1 MELKYDGTNRFPME
15 FLKELSEFQ
24 ELYYSNSDIK
34 WIGKHLEK
42 DASIWWRVIRGQI
55 STFEEFKEA
64 FTLKYWG
71 LERQDIIRDNLEYG
85 KFEWHGPITAIQY
98 IERILLESRQL
109 TPTLTDRQLI
119 RKISRHF
126 GRDLQIAVITRGITT
141 IPNFEA
147 LITEYTSIQP
157 NNGNNRRTHYRLA
170 NEEESGTNNRPKGS
184 FANKSESDRK
194 QVWQGR
200 PQGTRFGD
208 KQYNGIN
215 TVDFVNSAPST
226 SRATDDTTPR
236 TNTDNNGCVLYTSR
250 CV

>member
-1 MELKYDGTNRFPME
+1 ME
-15 FLKELSEFQ
+15 FLKELSEIQ

-42 DASIWWRVIRGQI
+42 DASIWWRVIRDQI

-71 LERQDIIRDNLEYG
+71 LERQDIIRNNLEYG

-126 GRDLQIAVITRGITT
+126 GRDPVSYTHLDVYKRQLLHR
-141 IPNFEA
+141 A
-147 LITEYTSIQP
+147 LC
-157 NNGNNRRTHYRLA
+157 
-170 NEEESGTNNRPKGS
+170 
-184 FANKSESDRK
+184 
-194 QVWQGR
+194 
-200 PQGTRFGD
+200 
-208 KQYNGIN
+208 N
-215 TVDFVNSAPST
+215 TQ
-226 SRATDDTTPR
+226 
-236 TNTDNNGCVLYTSR
+236 CVGKVFKTL
-250 CV
+250 